1 VHNNFFLQRVVN
13 KWNALPQAAITDG
26 MGIAGTV
33 QFAPSFFDRGPICP
47 ETYPICPV
55 VICPRVRVRV
65 RGGVRVRVW
74 GLGLA
79 LGLGLGLE
87 ANRVGL
93 QECGQIG
100 PEANSTT
107 GK

>member
-1 VHNNFFLQRVVN
+1 MYILAYAASCGDRPVCPVV
-13 KWNALPQAAITDG
+13 
-26 MGIAGTV
+26 
-33 QFAPSFFDRGPICP
+33 ICP
-47 ETYPICPV
+47 GPDLPGKPICPV

-65 RGGVRVRVW
+65 MVRVRF
-74 GLGLA
+74 G

-100 PEANSTT
+100 PGANSMP
-107 GK
+107 GKSGRVKTDLIPLVIPLGGTDPACTFS